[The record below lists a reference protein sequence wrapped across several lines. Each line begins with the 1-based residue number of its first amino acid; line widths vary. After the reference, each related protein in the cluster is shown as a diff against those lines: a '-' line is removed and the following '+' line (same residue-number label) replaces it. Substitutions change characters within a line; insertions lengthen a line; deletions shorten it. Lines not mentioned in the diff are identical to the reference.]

1 MAYKSFEGVFKGFW
15 VVARSLLYLNKKK
28 FGNGYMRTKILA
40 QELNEKK
47 EKLSEVFL
55 SRGEEKFQKKLSDLY
70 DEYFM
75 RSFEYIS
82 DISNRLNTPFALV
95 ALGGYGRQEQ
105 APHSDIDILFLFEN
119 KPEDE
124 ADSII
129 KEILYPLWDYKF
141 SIGHSTRTIPECIK
155 EAKSDVFNLTAML
168 DARFICGFS
177 PLYLKFAEKFRNY
190 LSAAPKKFTEEIIVA
205 AEKRHAEYGNSE
217 YLLEPDIK
225 NGMGG
230 LRDYH
235 AIRWIGKIH
244 FDLQELK
251 DFQYHGYLSESEYPE
266 FTDSLEFISRV
277 RNHLHFLTKRKCDKL
292 HFDHQLKIASKLG
305 FTEKDGKTPVEN
317 FLGELHT
324 RMNFLKEF
332 ALMIQNETG
341 RPKKL
346 GIKRIYKKIT
356 GVEGL
361 EIKNSLIGFKD
372 SEKVIKDPSLLI
384 KIFKESGLKKVPL
397 NSESK
402 RLVFDLGYLV
412 DDDFRKNQENIA
424 SFEKIMTIPYM
435 ENHPLDSMLN
445 TGMLSHLI
453 PEFADITDRIQY
465 NDYHIYPVARHSIR
479 AVQYVQKL
487 ISDKTEL
494 KNSDLYSS
502 IYSEIR
508 PKRVFLW
515 AVFLHDIG
523 KGQEGEDHSVSGVQ
537 TAKDILERFDM
548 KKEHIETISF
558 LIENHLYLVKTAT
571 RRDIFDE
578 ETITACAM
586 KIKSAMRLKMLFLLT
601 LADSIATGPKAW
613 SEWNESLITSLF
625 LKTLKVLEKGNLSA
639 PNAIRHLEK
648 KTSEITKVLKGIT
661 DKAEDIVA
669 GMPPTYIFELSNSD
683 ILVHAKL
690 YTELIKSERPF
701 VMEVEKNKDSDLRR
715 VFFCA
720 KDRPGFFSNAAGVFT
735 VNNMDILDAR
745 AFGWKNS
752 IALSI
757 FTVSAPL
764 DTVYESRVWNKTR
777 TDLENALK
785 NEFDLKSAVTIRKN
799 SVLNGNDVF
808 RAKDYVKTDNDS
820 SSFYTIVEVHTK
832 DYPGLLFDLTNVLFR
847 FGIDIKSAKIAT
859 KVLQVVD
866 VFYVSSIEGSKLS
879 YEKCEIVRSEIL
891 RELSEIKEEKYE
903 EN

>member
-1 MAYKSFEGVFKGFW
+1 MK
-15 VVARSLLYLNKKK
+15 
-28 FGNGYMRTKILA
+28 
-40 QELNEKK
+40 
-47 EKLSEVFL
+47 
-55 SRGEEKFQKKLSDLY
+55 
-70 DEYFM
+70 
-75 RSFEYIS
+75 SFEYIS
-82 DISNRLNTPFALV
+82 DISNSLNTPFALV

-141 SIGHSTRTIPECIK
+141 TIGHATRTISECIK
-155 EAKSDVFNLTAML
+155 EAKSDVYNLTAML
-168 DARFICGFS
+168 DARFVCGFS
-177 PLYLKFAEKFRNY
+177 PLYLKFSEKFRNY
-190 LSAAPKKFTEEIIVA
+190 LLAAPKKFTEEIILA
-205 AEKRHAEYGNSE
+205 AEKRHAEYGISE

-235 AIRWIGKIH
+235 TIRWIGKIH

-251 DFQYHGYLSESEYPE
+251 DFQYHGYLSETEYPE
-266 FTDSLEFISRV
+266 FSDSLNFISKV
-277 RNHLHFLTKRKCDKL
+277 RNYLHFITKRKCDKL
-292 HFDHQLKIASKLG
+292 HFDHQLQIASELG
-305 FTEKDGKTPVEN
+305 FKEKDGKTPVEN

-332 ALMIQNETG
+332 AQMVQNEAG

-346 GIKRIYKKIT
+346 GIKRVYKKIT
-356 GVEGL
+356 GIEGL

-402 RLVFDLGYLV
+402 RLVYDLGYLI
-412 DDDFRKNQENIA
+412 DEKFRKNPENTA

-445 TGMLSHLI
+445 TGMLSGLI
-453 PEFADITDRIQY
+453 PEFADISDRIQY

-487 ISDKTEL
+487 ISDKAGL
-494 KNSDLYSS
+494 KNSSLYSS
-502 IYSEIR
+502 VYSEIR

-523 KGQEGEDHSVSGVQ
+523 KGQEGEDHSISGSKAV
-537 TAKDILERFDM
+537 KDILERFDM
-548 KKEHIETISF
+548 KKEHIETVSF
-558 LIENHLYLVKTAT
+558 LIENHLYLIKTAT
-571 RRDIFDE
+571 RRDIFEE

-601 LADSIATGPKAW
+601 LADSMATGPKAW
-613 SEWNESLITSLF
+613 SEWNESLVTTLF
-625 LKTLKVLEKGNLSA
+625 LKTLKVLEKGSLSG

-648 KTSEITKVLKGIT
+648 KTGEITKVLKQIST
-661 DKAEDIVA
+661 NAEEIVS
-669 GMPPTYIFELSNSD
+669 GMPPTYIFELPESD

-690 YTELIKSERPF
+690 YTRLIKSDMPF
-701 VMEVEKNKDSDLRR
+701 VMEVEKNKDSGLRR

-720 KDRPGFFSNAAGVFT
+720 KDRPGFFSSAAGAFT

-757 FTVSAPL
+757 FTVTAPL
-764 DTVYESRVWNKTR
+764 DTVYETRVWDKTSS
-777 TDLENALK
+777 DLEKSLDHK
-785 NEFDLKSAVTIRKN
+785 FDLKSAVSVRKDQA
-799 SVLNGNDVF
+799 LNINDVF
-808 RAKDYVKTDNDS
+808 NARDYVKIDNDS
-820 SSFYTIVEVHTK
+820 SSFYSIVEVHTR

-866 VFYVSSIEGSKLS
+866 VFYVSSIEGTKLS
-879 YEKCEIVRSEIL
+879 QEKGEIVRSEIL
-891 RELSEIKEEKYE
+891 RELLEIKEEKNE
-903 EN
+903 KN